1 MIVSIFK
8 SVDKVDVPFHRD
20 VEYIFQ
26 RIKRSPK
33 KDLILQIRKEAD
45 KQKRNELKKQLP
57 GYCFGGQFQRRS
69 KDVLINASGLSIFD
83 IDCIPT
89 KKALD
94 DLKQTIAS
102 DPFAF
107 AVFISPSGNGL
118 KVLVK
123 IPAEADKYKGYY
135 NTFLNY
141 LASQYSIEE
150 YLDKSTS
157 DISRFCFESHDPQ
170 IIINKESETWDVIDA
185 PELDDFGSV
194 EVNIPIT
201 SEHIIVERLLK
212 WFDSKYSMSEGSR
225 NENMFKL
232 SAAFNDFGVQK
243 TTASSVASRFIQNGF
258 GANEIEKIID
268 SAYRRGVASFGTKFF
283 EDDSVKGR
291 IEKMIRDGKS
301 IDRIREIFPEKSK
314 KEVAIIVEKAKEEIE
329 VDTFWTY
336 DKNGKPILTPHKF
349 KYWLQSNGFFKH
361 YPDGSDVFTFIRKEN
376 NIIEETN
383 EKKIKDFVL
392 DWLLYDLDDG
402 YLVYDYMAKSAK
414 FFTVE
419 FLSFLDNEDVKIKKD
434 DKDHCY
440 LYYNNGAVEITKN
453 GINVIDY
460 VDVDGFIWKKQLIGR
475 DYIKKKS
482 KGEFERFV
490 DLIAGD
496 EKRFNSLRSII
507 GFMCHGYTTSANN
520 RAIVLNDEMI
530 SENPNGGSGKSLF
543 ANSFSH
549 IKKMVTI
556 DGKHFEF
563 DKSFAYQLVSID
575 TQVLLFDDVKK
586 NFNFENLFSVIT
598 GGITIEYKNKQAVK
612 LPISESP
619 KVMITTNYTLGGVGG
634 SHERRK
640 FEVELSD
647 HFSQFHSPLDEFGRM
662 MFDDWDQS
670 DWTAFDNFMID
681 CIKYYLEKG
690 LVKSDFKNLEVRKF
704 IRETSSEFY
713 EWTEGDDGIRYNK
726 RLNKK
731 ELYES
736 FIEEYNDLKRWLTQK
751 RFSMWLDQLAAFK
764 GIKILKGKTNG
775 MRWVELVDE
784 SQPDDDEDDIV
795 PF

>member
-20 VEYIFQ
+20 VQYIFE
-26 RIKRSPK
+26 RIKKSPK
-33 KDLILQIRKEAD
+33 KDLIQQIRKEKD
-45 KQKRNELKKQLP
+45 KQKRNDLKKQLP

-69 KDVLINASGLSIFD
+69 KDGLMKSSGLAIFD

-89 KKALD
+89 KAELNK
-94 DLKQTIAS
+94 LKEQIAS

-118 KVLVK
+118 KLLVK
-123 IPAEADKYKGYY
+123 VPEEADQYKGYY
-135 NTFLNY
+135 NTYLNY
-141 LASQYSIEE
+141 LVQTYDVEQ
-150 YLDKSTS
+150 YLDKATS
-157 DISRFCFESHDPQ
+157 DISRFCFESHDPKLIVNEQ
-170 IIINKESETWDVIDA
+170 SEQWNVIDA
-185 PELDDFGSV
+185 PDLDDFGST

-225 NENMFKL
+225 NENLFKL
-232 SAAFNDFGVQK
+232 AAAFNDFGVQK
-243 TTASSVASRFIQNGF
+243 STSLNVASRFIQNGF
-258 GANEIEKIID
+258 GASEIEKIID
-268 SAYRRGVASFGTKFF
+268 SAYRRGISSFGTKFF
-283 EDDSVKGR
+283 EDDSIKGQ

-301 IDRIREIFPEKSK
+301 VDRIREIFPEKSK
-314 KEVAIIVEKAKEEIE
+314 KEVAIIVEKAKEDIE
-329 VDTFWTY
+329 ADVFWTY
-336 DKNGKPILTPHKF
+336 DKNGKPILIPHKY

-361 YPDGSDVFTFIRKEN
+361 YPDGSDVFTFIRKQN

-392 DWLLYDLDDG
+392 DWLLYDSDDG

-414 FFTVE
+414 YFTLE

-434 DKDHCY
+434 DKNHCY

-475 DYIKKKS
+475 DYVKKKS
-482 KGEFERFV
+482 QGEFERFV
-490 DLIAGD
+490 ELIAGD

-556 DGKHFEF
+556 DGKHFQF

-598 GGITIEYKNKQAVK
+598 GGITIEYKNQQAVK

-662 MFDDWDQS
+662 MFDDWSS
-670 DWTAFDNFMID
+670 DDWIAFDNFMID
-681 CIKYYLEKG
+681 CIRYYLEKG

-726 RLNKK
+726 RMNKK
-731 ELYES
+731 ELFES

-751 RFSMWLDQLAAFK
+751 RFSMWLDQLAVYK

-775 MRWVELVDE
+775 QRWVELVDE
-784 SQPDDDEDDIV
+784 SLPDDEDDIV